1 MNFYFSDDTMKKK
14 QLEMFLQQVPD
25 FSKPK
30 PFLEQYQTPATI
42 ASEVLFFAYQYQD
55 IQDRIVVDLG
65 CGTGIFSVGSAML
78 GAKKV
83 IGIDTDADCISV
95 AKIFANSHNLNNI
108 TFISEDVSD
117 SVFSAD
123 TVIMNPPF
131 GAQKGNIH
139 ADQVFLKKAI
149 QNADVVYSL
158 HLTKTLPHLKRFAQ
172 SLDAEIEILTTFNF
186 PIKGQFEFHKK
197 LRENVSVSCLRFVHS
212 SAEKEEA
219 CK

>member
-1 MNFYFSDDTMKKK
+1 
-14 QLEMFLQQVPD
+14 
-25 FSKPK
+25 
-30 PFLEQYQTPATI
+30 
-42 ASEVLFFAYQYQD
+42 
-55 IQDRIVVDLG
+55 VDLG
-65 CGTGIFSVGSAML
+65 CGTGVFSVGAAIL
-78 GAKKV
+78 GANKV
-83 IGIDTDADCISV
+83 IGIDTDVECISV

-108 TFISEDVSD
+108 TFISKDVSD

-158 HLTKTLPHLKRFAQ
+158 HLTKTLSHLKRY
-172 SLDAEIEILTTFNF
+172 AETLHAETEIVSTFNF
-186 PIKGQFEFHKK
+186 PLKGQFEFHKK
-197 LRENVSVSCLRFVHS
+197 LKENVSVSCLRFVHS